1 MTNFP
6 ALDTSALDEL
16 VLAAQKPSRYIGC
29 EFGAVEKDLD
39 QARVRFALAFPDTY
53 EVGMSN
59 LGFRLLY
66 HLLND
71 RPEVA
76 CERVFLPWPDM
87 EGMLKARKLPLFTL
101 ESRAPVKA
109 FDVLG
114 ITLQFELAYTSVLAM
129 LELAGI
135 PLLAAERGEDDPLIV
150 GGGPCAMNPEPVADF
165 FDCFAVGDGEDVAV
179 EIADAVAKSGFRRGG
194 ATRRELLGRLAAIPG
209 VYVPAFFAPR
219 YDPVSKVLTAVEP
232 LRPGYEKVERR
243 VMPDLN
249 ALPTSAYT
257 RPIVPFMQTIH
268 DRLPIEI
275 QRGCTRGCRFCQV
288 GMITRP
294 TRQRDP
300 RQVLELAEIGL
311 KASGYEEVGLLSLS
325 SGDYAPLNDV
335 LDDFLDRWAG
345 EKIGMSLP
353 SLRTETM
360 SDTLAKKIAR
370 IRKTGFTLAPEAAT
384 ERMRVV
390 INKGNRE
397 EDLLRA
403 VESIFQ
409 NGWSLLK
416 LYFMIGLP
424 EERDEDVLAIA
435 ELARRC
441 LGTARR
447 ALPKGQGS
455 ASINLGAS
463 TFVPKPF
470 TPFQWEPMISPDET
484 RRRQGIITA
493 ALGGRNG
500 AIQFK
505 PHDARP
511 SSIEG
516 ALALGDRRVA
526 TAVLAA
532 YRMGQRLDGW
542 SEWFDEGNWIKA
554 FEECERVHGVGIEWF
569 AHRRRRL
576 DEVLPWDRIDCGVTK
591 AYLQKQLAA
600 ARNLAEVED
609 CVLAPCTV
617 CGACDYDVVKNRTY
631 EARDYQPAPTAPAP
645 VPAPAETFRAHVRVR
660 YAKQGRLVALSHL
673 ELMHTLLRS
682 VRRAGLPVAFS
693 QGFHPKPRVSFGPAL
708 PVGVESLCEH
718 LDLEL
723 VGPADARQVGDRLA
737 RELPPGLTVLSAE
750 LIDPK
755 APSISESQRAVH
767 YRAEFPRRRQALP
780 ADGARAEPE
789 QFRRRQALP
798 ADGARA
804 EPEQFSEHTWN
815 EEELAER
822 VEAFLGVDQAVVTRA
837 VPQKNR
843 SRGRHQKVAARK
855 EREIDLKRL
864 VTHLAVEGPGVVAF
878 SLRADPSGS
887 AKPAE
892 VLAAIFG
899 DGTAPAGVKVLKEGV
914 SFERTGQGRP
924 NDQPRAP
931 RYQDA

>member
-1 MTNFP
+1 MTHFP
-6 ALDTSALDEL
+6 ALPSAALDEL
-16 VLAAQKPSRYIGC
+16 VLAAEKPSRYIGT
-29 EFGAVEKDLD
+29 EFGAVHKDLD

-87 EGMLKARKLPLFTL
+87 EGMLAARGIPLFTL

-129 LELAGI
+129 LDLAGV
-135 PLLAAERGEDDPLIV
+135 PLLAAERAEDDPLVV
-150 GGGPCAMNPEPVADF
+150 GGGPCAFNPEPVADF
-165 FDCFAVGDGEDVAV
+165 FDCFVLGDGEEVAV
-179 EIADAVAKSGFRRGG
+179 ELATAVAESGFRRGG
-194 ATRRELLGRLAAIPG
+194 ASRRELVARLAGIPG
-209 VYVPAFFAPR
+209 IYVPAFFAPR
-219 YDPVSKVLTAVEP
+219 YDPVSRTLAAIEP
-232 LRPGYEKVERR
+232 LRPGYERIERR
-243 VMPDLN
+243 VVPDLN
-249 ALPTSAYT
+249 ALSTSAYT
-257 RPIVPFMQTIH
+257 RPIVPFMQTVH
-268 DRLPIEI
+268 DRLPIEL

-300 RQVLELAEIGL
+300 KEVLRLAELGL

-325 SGDYAPLNDV
+325 SGDYAPLNGL
-335 LDDFLDRWAG
+335 LDDFLSRWEG
-345 EKIGMSLP
+345 EKIAMSLP

-360 SDTLAKKIAR
+360 SDELAKKIGR

-384 ERMRVV
+384 ERMRAV

-397 EDLLRA
+397 QDLLRA

-409 NGWSLLK
+409 NGWSVLK

-424 EERDEDVLAIA
+424 EERDEDVTAIA

-441 LGTARR
+441 LSTARR
-447 ALPKGQGS
+447 AMPKGQGS
-455 ASINLGAS
+455 AAIHLGAS

-470 TPFQWEPMISPDET
+470 TPFQWEPMISPAET
-484 RRRQGIITA
+484 RRRQGLITA

-505 PHDARP
+505 PHDSRQ

-532 YRMGQRLDGW
+532 YRSGQRLDGW
-542 SEWFDEGNWIKA
+542 TEWFDEGRWLAA
-554 FEECERVHGVGIEWF
+554 FEECERVHGVGLEWF

-576 DEVLPWDRIDCGVTK
+576 DEVLPWDRLDCGVSK

-600 ARNLAEVED
+600 ARNLAEVPD

-617 CGACDYDVVKNRTY
+617 CDACDYDVVKNRTY
-631 EARDYQPAPTAPAP
+631 PAADYRPEPPAPRDPSHAAEPRPASGP
-645 VPAPAETFRAHVRVR
+645 PGGGRPPPLELHARVRLR

-673 ELMHTLLRS
+673 ELMHSLLRAI
-682 VRRAGLPVAFS
+682 RRAGLRVSFS

-708 PVGVESLCEH
+708 PVGVESVCEH
-718 LDLEL
+718 MDLEL
-723 VGPADARQVGDRLA
+723 LGPADAREVGARLG
-737 RELPPGLTVLSAE
+737 RELPEGLTVLSAE
-750 LIDPK
+750 LIDPR
-755 APSISESQRAVH
+755 APSVSEAQRAVH
-767 YRAEFPRRRQALP
+767 YRAVFPEDCWGEEAL
-780 ADGARAEPE
+780 R
-789 QFRRRQALP
+789 
-798 ADGARA
+798 
-804 EPEQFSEHTWN
+804 
-815 EEELAER
+815 ER
-822 VEAFLGVDQAVVTRA
+822 VLAFQGADESVVTRVA
-837 VPQKNR
+837 PPKNP
-843 SRGRHQKVAARK
+843 SRGRHHKVAVRK
-855 EREIDLKRL
+855 EREIDLKKL
-864 VTHLAVEGPGVVAF
+864 VTHLAVESPGVVAF

-899 DGTAPAGVKVLKEGV
+899 DGTAPRGVKVLKEGV
-914 SFERTGQGRP
+914 SFERSENGRTSQG
-924 NDQPRAP
+924 QPRAP
-931 RYQDA
+931 RYLDA

>member
-1 MTNFP
+1 MTTP
-6 ALDTSALDEL
+6 TPLTAPDLDEL
-16 VLAAQKPSRYIGC
+16 VLAAQKPSRYVGA
-29 EFGAVEKDLD
+29 EFGAVVKDLAA
-39 QARVRFALAFPDTY
+39 ARVRFALAFPDTY

-71 RPEVA
+71 RPEIA

-87 EGMLKARKLPLFTL
+87 EGMLKERGIPLFTL
-101 ESRAPVKA
+101 ESRARVRD
-109 FDVLG
+109 FDLLG
-114 ITLQFELAYTSVLAM
+114 VTLQFELAYTSALA
-129 LELAGI
+129 LLDLAGI
-135 PLLAAERGEDDPLIV
+135 PLLARDRGDQDPLVV
-150 GGGPCAMNPEPVADF
+150 GGGPCAYNPEPVADF
-165 FDCFAVGDGEDVAV
+165 FDCFAVGEGEEVAL
-179 EIADAVAKSGFRRGG
+179 EIADVVAASGFRRGG
-194 ATRRELLGRLAAIPG
+194 ASRAEVLERLARIPG
-209 VYVPAFFAPR
+209 VYVPSFFAPR
-219 YDPVSKVLTAVEP
+219 YDPATKVLVAIEP
-232 LRPGYEKVERR
+232 LRPGYEIVARR

-249 ALPTSAYT
+249 ALPTTAYT
-257 RPIVPFMQTIH
+257 RPLVPFMQTVH

-300 RQVLELAEIGL
+300 KQVLALAETGL

-325 SGDYAPLNDV
+325 SGDYEPLNGL
-335 LDDFLDRWAG
+335 LDDFLARWEG

-360 SDTLAKKIAR
+360 NDALAQKIAR

-384 ERMRVV
+384 ERMRAV

-403 VESIFQ
+403 VESIFS

-424 EERDEDVLAIA
+424 EERDEDVVAIA
-435 ELARRC
+435 ELAKRS
-441 LGTARR
+441 LAAARR
-447 ALPKGQGS
+447 VLPKGQGS
-455 ASINLGAS
+455 PVIHLGAS

-470 TPFQWEPMISPDET
+470 TPFQWEQMIPPEET
-484 RRRQGIITA
+484 RRRQALVTA

-505 PHDARP
+505 PHDSRQ

-542 SEWFDEGNWIKA
+542 TEWFDERNWLEA
-554 FEECERVHGVGIEWF
+554 FGVCEREHGVGLDWF

-617 CGACDYDVVKNRTY
+617 CGACDYEVVKNRTY
-631 EARDYQPAPTAPAP
+631 AAKDYVPEPARPPRPPEPALRT
-645 VPAPAETFRAHVRVR
+645 HVRIR
-660 YAKQGRLVALSHL
+660 YSKLGRLVALSHL
-673 ELMHTLLRS
+673 ETMHALLRAI
-682 VRRAGLPVAFS
+682 RRAGLPVAHS
-693 QGFHPKPRVSFGPAL
+693 QGYHPKPKVSFGPAL
-708 PVGVESLCEH
+708 PVGIESSCEH
-718 LDLEL
+718 MDLEL
-723 VGPADARQVGDRLA
+723 VGPADPADVLGRLSP
-737 RELPPGLTVLSAE
+737 ELPDGLRALDAQA
-750 LIDPK
+750 LDPRE
-755 APSISESQRAVH
+755 PSISEAQRAVH
-767 YRAEFPRRRQALP
+767 YRAEFPVEIWDQGALE
-780 ADGARAEPE
+780 DRIVT
-789 QFRRRQALP
+789 FRDAAQ
-798 ADGARA
+798 
-804 EPEQFSEHTWN
+804 S
-815 EEELAER
+815 
-822 VEAFLGVDQAVVTRA
+822 VVTRA
-837 VPQKNR
+837 APPKNR
-843 SRGRHQKVAARK
+843 RVRGQKIAAK
-855 EREIDLKRL
+855 KGREIDLKEI
-864 VTHLAVEGPGVVAF
+864 VTHLAVEGLGTVAF

-892 VLAAIFG
+892 VLAAVFG
-899 DGTAPAGVKVLKEGV
+899 DNGAPPRGVKVLKEGV
-914 SFERTGQGRP
+914 SFARSGQSRTG
-924 NDQPRAP
+924 QPRAP
-931 RYQDA
+931 RYLDA

>member
-1 MTNFP
+1 MNEIH
-6 ALDTSALDEL
+6 ANLSSAVDEL
-16 VLAAQKPSRYIGC
+16 VLAAEKPSRYVGS
-29 EFGAVEKDLD
+29 EFGSVAKDLSA
-39 QARVRFALAFPDTY
+39 ARVTFALAFPDTY

-71 RPEVA
+71 RPDVA

-87 EGMLKARKLPLFTL
+87 EGMLRARGLPLFSL
-101 ESRAPVKA
+101 ESRAPVRD

-114 ITLQFELAYTSVLAM
+114 VTLQFELAYTSALA
-129 LELAGI
+129 LLDLAGI
-135 PLLAAERGEDDPLIV
+135 PLLARERGDRDPLVV
-150 GGGPCAMNPEPVADF
+150 GGGPCAFNPEPIADF
-165 FDCFAVGDGEDVAV
+165 FDCFAVGDGEEVAL
-179 EIADAVAKSGFRRGG
+179 EIADAVASSGFRRGG
-194 ATRRELLGRLAAIPG
+194 ATRRELLLRLARIPG
-209 VYVPAFFAPR
+209 VYVPALFRPH
-219 YDPVSKVLTAVEP
+219 YDPATRAIAAIEP
-232 LRPGYEKVERR
+232 LLPGYEKVERR

-249 ALPTSAYT
+249 ALPTTAYT

-300 RQVLELAEIGL
+300 KQVLGLAETGL
-311 KASGYEEVGLLSLS
+311 LASGYEEVGLLSLS
-325 SGDYAPLNDV
+325 SGDYAPLNGL
-335 LDDFLDRWAG
+335 LDDFLARWEG
-345 EKIGMSLP
+345 ERIAMSLP

-360 SDTLAKKIAR
+360 NDSLAKKIAR

-384 ERMRVV
+384 ERMRAV

-397 EDLLRA
+397 EDLLKA
-403 VESIFQ
+403 VESIFS

-424 EERDEDVLAIA
+424 EERDEDVVAIA

-441 LGTARR
+441 LGAARR

-455 ASINLGAS
+455 AALHLGAS

-470 TPFQWEPMISPDET
+470 TPFQWEPMISPEET
-484 RRRQGIITA
+484 RRRQGLITA

-505 PHDARP
+505 PHDSRQ

-532 YRMGQRLDGW
+532 YRSGQRLDGW
-542 SEWFDEGNWIKA
+542 TEWFDEARWIVA
-554 FEECERVHGVGIEWF
+554 FEACEREHGVGLDWF

-591 AYLQKQLAA
+591 PYLQKQLAA

-609 CVLAPCTV
+609 CVPAPCTV

-631 EARDYQPAPTAPAP
+631 EAKDYVAEPPRPAPRP
-645 VPAPAETFRAHVRVR
+645 ETPLRTRVR
-660 YAKQGRLVALSHL
+660 IRWSKLGRLVALSHL
-673 ELMHTLLRS
+673 ETMHALLRAI
-682 VRRAGLPVAFS
+682 RRARLPVAYS
-693 QGFHPKPRVSFGPAL
+693 QGYHPKPRVSFGPAL
-708 PVGVESLCEH
+708 PVGVESVCEYM
-718 LDLEL
+718 DLEL
-723 VGPADARQVGDRLA
+723 VGAVDPADVLSRLSG
-737 RELPPGLTVLSAE
+737 ELPDGLRALDAVVV
-750 LIDPK
+750 DPR
-755 APSISESQRAVH
+755 APSIGEALRAVH
-767 YRAEFPRRRQALP
+767 YRAEFQG
-780 ADGARAEPE
+780 DGWGEDLLSDRIAA
-789 QFRRRQALP
+789 FT
-798 ADGARA
+798 GA
-804 EPEQFSEHTWN
+804 
-815 EEELAER
+815 
-822 VEAFLGVDQAVVTRA
+822 DQAVVTRA
-837 VPQKNR
+837 GPPKNR
-843 SRGRHQKVAARK
+843 NRKRRKVAETKR
-855 EREIDLKRL
+855 REIDLKQI
-864 VTHLAVEGPGVVAF
+864 VTHLAVEGPGRVSF

-892 VLAAIFG
+892 VLGAVFG
-899 DGTAPAGVKVLKEGV
+899 DGTPPRGAKVLKEGA
-914 SFERTGQGRP
+914 SFARAGQGQA
-924 NDQPRAP
+924 DGLQPRAP
-931 RYQDA
+931 RYLDA

>member
-1 MTNFP
+1 MNDPSTFP
-6 ALDTSALDEL
+6 TSALPSALDEL
-16 VLAAQKPSRYIGC
+16 VLAAQKPSRYVGG
-29 EFGAVEKDLD
+29 EFGSVRKDLGA
-39 QARVRFALAFPDTY
+39 ARLRFALAFPDTY

-71 RPEVA
+71 REGVA

-87 EGMLKARKLPLFTL
+87 EGMLRARGFPLFTL
-101 ESRAPVKA
+101 ESRAPVRD

-114 ITLQFELAYTSVLAM
+114 VTLQFELAYTSALA
-129 LELAGI
+129 LLDLANI
-135 PLLAAERGEDDPLIV
+135 PLLARERTDADPLVV
-150 GGGPCAMNPEPVADF
+150 GGGPCAYNPEPVADF
-165 FDCFAVGDGEDVAV
+165 FDCFAVGEGEEVAV
-179 EIADAVAKSGFRRGG
+179 EIAETVSASGFRRGG
-194 ATRRELLGRLAAIPG
+194 ASRAELLERLARIPG
-209 VYVPAFFAPR
+209 VYVPAFFRPR
-219 YDPVSKVLTAVEP
+219 YDPATRTLAAIEP

-249 ALPTSAYT
+249 ALPTTAYT
-257 RPIVPFMQTIH
+257 RPLVPFMQTIH

-300 RQVLELAEIGL
+300 KEVLRLAEVGL

-325 SGDYAPLNDV
+325 SGDYAPLNGL
-335 LDDFLDRWAG
+335 LDDFLARWEG

-360 SDTLAKKIAR
+360 NDALAQKIAR

-384 ERMRVV
+384 ERMRAV

-403 VESIFQ
+403 VESVFA

-424 EERDEDVLAIA
+424 EERDEDVVAIA

-441 LGTARR
+441 LGAARR

-455 ASINLGAS
+455 AALHLGAS

-470 TPFQWEPMISPDET
+470 TPFQWEATLSPEET
-484 RRRQGIITA
+484 RRRQALITA

-500 AIQFK
+500 AIQFR
-505 PHDARP
+505 PHDSRA

-516 ALALGDRRVA
+516 ALALGDRRVGA
-526 TAVLAA
+526 AVLAA
-532 YRMGQRLDGW
+532 YRAGQRLDGW
-542 SEWFDEGNWIKA
+542 TEWFDEGRWIAA
-554 FEECERVHGVGIEWF
+554 FEVCEREHGVGLDFF

-591 AYLQKQLAA
+591 PYLQKQLAA

-609 CVLAPCTV
+609 CVLAPCSV

-631 EARDYQPAPTAPAP
+631 DAESYVPEPAPAP
-645 VPAPAETFRAHVRVR
+645 RPPEPEVRTVVRLR
-660 YAKQGRLVALSHL
+660 YAKLGRLVALSHL
-673 ELMHTLLRS
+673 ETVHTLIRA

-693 QGFHPKPRVSFGPAL
+693 QGYHPKPRVSFGPAL
-708 PVGVESLCEH
+708 PVGVESLCEY

-723 VGPADARQVGDRLA
+723 VGPAAPAEVAARLA
-737 RELPPGLTVLSAE
+737 RELPEGLAIGEATLV
-750 LIDPK
+750 DPR
-755 APSISESQRAVH
+755 APSVIEAQRAVH
-767 YRAEFPRRRQALP
+767 YRADLRAAGLDDDEIARRIEVFRE
-780 ADGARAEPE
+780 AE
-789 QFRRRQALP
+789 Q
-798 ADGARA
+798 
-804 EPEQFSEHTWN
+804 S
-815 EEELAER
+815 
-822 VEAFLGVDQAVVTRA
+822 VVTRA
-837 VPQKNR
+837 APPKNR
-843 SRGRHQKVAARK
+843 RAGRRKVATRPG
-855 EREIDLKRL
+855 REIDLKDL
-864 VTHLAVEGPGVVAF
+864 VTHLAAEGGGSVAF

-899 DGTAPAGVKVLKEGV
+899 DGDAPRGVKLLKEGV
-914 SFERTGQGRP
+914 SFARP
-924 NDQPRAP
+924 GEGGPESQPRAP
-931 RYQDA
+931 RYLDA